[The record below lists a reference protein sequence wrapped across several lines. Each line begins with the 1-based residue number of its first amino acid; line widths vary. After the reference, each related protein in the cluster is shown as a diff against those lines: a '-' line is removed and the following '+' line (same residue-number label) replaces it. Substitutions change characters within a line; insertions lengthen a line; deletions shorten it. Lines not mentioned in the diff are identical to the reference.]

1 MVSHC
6 PLCIVHFWVQQ
17 QRCWLVTYKAKLF
30 RFSRKGE
37 DMCILAGITMLQ
49 RKSQFLRRTWA
60 TISQNIK
67 FVENGEVNPIIAFLF
82 YEIFRFYQDITV
94 NAIC

>member
-6 PLCIVHFWVQQ
+6 SLSIVYFWVQQ
-17 QRCWLVTYKAKLF
+17 QKCWFVTYRA
-30 RFSRKGE
+30 SRKGE
-37 DMCILAGITMLQ
+37 NMCILAGITMPQ
-49 RKSQFLRRTWA
+49 RKSQFSRRTWA

-67 FVENGEVNPIIAFLF
+67 FVENREVNPIIAFLF